1 MISTSYLFEN
11 IERLKHAGKT
21 AGVVGGV
28 LAGYNLAIGADPF
41 TGYGHSTR
49 PEGRG
54 FPAKEIGE
62 KPGFHALRSALLSGG
77 ITYALNPAQK
87 AALHQQQQQPNF
99 KKN

>member
-11 IERLKHAGKT
+11 IERLKYAGKT

-41 TGYGHSTR
+41 TGYG
-49 PEGRG
+49 
-54 FPAKEIGE
+54 E
-62 KPGFHALRSALLSGG
+62 KPGFHALRSALMSGG

-87 AALHQQQQQPNF
+87 AALHQQQSTNF